1 MNILKQ
7 LGDVMVE
14 TYKNE
19 LGNRVVVSGTSPIT
33 SHNCRCCGTTTL
45 LLLSL
50 VFHFIISTFPERNV
64 QMKVKY
70 TLNVSTFSTAAIAAI
85 AIVVSIIVVLVAIV
99 VIIAK
104 VVSEAVA
111 AKAVAEGSI
120 PSNTFLKNKIGLT
133 L

>member
-1 MNILKQ
+1 
-7 LGDVMVE
+7 MVE
-14 TYKNE
+14 TCTNE
-19 LGNRVVVSGTSPIT
+19 LGIREVVSGPSPVPF
-33 SHNCRCCGTTTL
+33 HNWLKLRMFNNDDIIAIL
-45 LLLSL
+45 PL
-50 VFHFIISTFPERNV
+50 VFYFIISTFPESNV
-64 QMKVKY
+64 QMKIKY
-70 TLNVSTFSTAAIAAI
+70 TLNVSTFSAAAIAAV

-120 PSNTFLKNKIGLT
+120 PGNTFLKNKICLT